1 MPVLKQEK
9 MDTLEDEERG
19 EESDADE
26 EAIIQVEATSHDSS
40 FISDHDKGIEK
51 AHNEIFPNH
60 HLMACTQHIAA
71 NVETK
76 FGKTPA
82 KQVMSIGITF
92 STRQEDY
99 LFDIVKKASTG
110 AEQYLQ
116 NIDGKLWR
124 SSYLL

>member
-1 MPVLKQEK
+1 
-9 MDTLEDEERG
+9 
-19 EESDADE
+19 
-26 EAIIQVEATSHDSS
+26 
-40 FISDHDKGIEK
+40 
-51 AHNEIFPNH
+51 
-60 HLMACTQHIAA
+60 MACTQHIAA

-82 KQVMSIGITF
+82 KQVMSIGRTF

-110 AEQYLQ
+110 AEQYLR

-124 SSYLL
+124 STYFNKFNDLPPRYGIITSNSVECTNSWILEERSDLPWLGIVESITEK